1 MKTEAY
7 YIIALSLLSL
17 FFIRR
22 WILLRINIK
31 NIIKELRKTRN
42 TGYDRQLRVDLSDKN
57 LNKLAKEINDN
68 LSFQKNI
75 KLETEKR
82 SKILEQSVSDTCHD
96 LRTPLTV
103 IKGNLQLLENEVSST
118 EGKKYLEISKNKAD
132 DLKKMIDEFFEL
144 SVLESDSKA
153 VELEKIDAVAFLT
166 DFIIENETIIREKNI
181 TPEISF
187 PEKAVNIRASSEL
200 LGRVFSN
207 LISNTLKYASDS
219 FVLKVYPEAVNFE
232 TEELNAKNYKTEDLK
247 EKVSMD
253 ELPLDM
259 ECNMYHIRIG
269 NRVKDPEAI
278 DIQHIFDRTYRADKA
293 RTDGSAG
300 LGLYIAKLLLEKQKA
315 KIKAIIE
322 NDLIYFDLYFLKD

>member
-7 YIIALSLLSL
+7 FIIALSLLCL

-22 WILLRINIK
+22 WLLLRLSIRD
-31 NIIKELRKTRN
+31 IIKELRKTRS
-42 TGYDRQLRVDLSDKN
+42 TGYDRQLRIDLSDKN
-57 LNKLAKEINDN
+57 LNKLASEINDN

-82 SKILEQSVSDTCHD
+82 SEILEQSVSDVCHD

-103 IKGNLQLLENEVSST
+103 IKGNLQLLENEITSCN
-118 EGKKYLEISKNKAD
+118 GKKYLQISKNKAD
-132 DLKKMIDEFFEL
+132 ALKEMIDEFFEL
-144 SVLESDSKA
+144 SVLESDSKV

-166 DFIIENETIIREKNI
+166 DFILENETIIREKNI

-200 LGRVFSN
+200 LGRVFNN

-219 FVLKVYPEAVNFE
+219 FVLKIYPDAV
-232 TEELNAKNYKTEDLK
+232 KCKTEDLNAK
-247 EKVSMD
+247 TLMD
-253 ELPLDM
+253 DPASEV

-269 NRVKDPEAI
+269 NRVKDPETI
-278 DIQHIFDRTYRADKA
+278 DIEHIFDRTYRADKA
-293 RTDGSAG
+293 RADGSAG
-300 LGLYIAKLLLEKQKA
+300 LGLYIAKMLCEKQRA
-315 KIKAIIE
+315 SIKAVIE
-322 NDLIYFDLYFLKD
+322 DDYIYFDLYFLQD